1 MFIPFV
7 VVLDVV
13 IDFHQFYY
21 GLGEKKGIAWAPW
34 GPKAP
39 CPLLFP
45 LKTTTKLMNINE
57 IDNCSMTKFTAALE
71 IVAFRT
77 LWMGCSDVVDGLF
90 GGLERLFGRC
100 GWVVRMPGGLLV
112 GFWGSFG
119 FRGLRPPVQVITKI
133 QQKAQHPLLRPAHV
147 SFRPGRKQIQTGV
160 PTERFL
166 ASNGSISSAV
176 TPR

>member
-1 MFIPFV
+1 MRK
-7 VVLDVV
+7 
-13 IDFHQFYY
+13 
-21 GLGEKKGIAWAPW
+21 KKGRAWAPW

-39 CPLLFP
+39 CLPLFP
-45 LKTTTKLMNINE
+45 LKTTTKLMNISENV
-57 IDNCSMTKFTAALE
+57 NCSGAKFTAALE

-77 LWMGCSDVVDGLF
+77 LWMGCSDVADEFF
-90 GGLERLFGRC
+90 GALERLFGRC